1 MSGGIMKLSAFDEQ
15 SVRLITTEDEIFDGL
30 CRYCPAEYCQI
41 ELGGDEEALEIDHWV
56 FYKSRIRS
64 VTPFPEGESPLWQG
78 LPQHRMRLEPE
89 PFARIERGEKTWEL
103 RLWDEKRRQIRV
115 GDVIRFENT
124 EDETD
129 VLHMEVTELL
139 CFPSFAELYRSVSLA
154 DCGYAPGEPASPEDM
169 DAYYT
174 PEQQARWGVVAIRV
188 AELT

>member
-1 MSGGIMKLSAFDEQ
+1 MDLPSFENKII
-15 SVRLITTEDEIFDGL
+15 RLTDKWGCVFDGECEWL
-30 CRYCPAEYCQI
+30 SPEYC
-41 ELGGDEEALEIDHWV
+41 EHEYGPFEEALKIDEWL
-56 FYKSRIRS
+56 FFAESIRS
-64 VTPFPEGESPLWQG
+64 VEVLSGPPELWANRRMHHMHLRQKPFDQ
-78 LPQHRMRLEPE
+78 MD
-89 PFARIERGEKTWEL
+89 RGRKTLEL

-124 EDETD
+124 DDETD
-129 VLHMEVTELL
+129 VLHMEVTEVL